1 LVPRGRHGH
10 DGFGFAADDDV
21 SFTGRLTGRGSV
33 FFRLVPLDVFDG
45 GEELVE
51 VLEQV
56 VALALVVGH

>member
-1 LVPRGRHGH
+1 ML
-10 DGFGFAADDDV
+10 
-21 SFTGRLTGRGSV
+21 LTGQVAGRDGV

-51 VLEQV
+51 ILEQV